1 MWLDDQGIRTKLL
14 NKEILFEFANPLEE
28 RSINTIKDQVI
39 KAKQN
44 HINLLKQE
52 IALVRTEDQLKVKK
66 TQDTIENF
74 KNKIIREVC
83 SNIPHAFWHRKQ
95 HATTR

>member
-1 MWLDDQGIRTKLL
+1 MWVDDQGIRTKLL
-14 NKEILFEFANPLEE
+14 HKEILFEFANPPGE

-52 IALVRTEDQLKVKK
+52 IALVR
-66 TQDTIENF
+66 I
-74 KNKIIREVC
+74 
-83 SNIPHAFWHRKQ
+83 
-95 HATTR
+95 